1 MIRILLTCEE
11 HFYTII
17 DQKQN
22 IVIKIISQNM
32 TKRHIY
38 IDIKKI
44 TKILVLEKIDYVD
57 YGSLFI
63 FSLQM

>member
-32 TKRHIY
+32 TKRHI
-38 IDIKKI
+38 DIKKI
-44 TKILVLEKIDYVD
+44 TKILVLEKMDYVD